1 MEKVLVTGATG
12 FIGLHCIQQLL
23 DQGYAV
29 NGTLRS
35 MQRESEVRQSLEK
48 HNTSCENLTLYPVDL
63 MSDEGWDEAM
73 SGCDYLLHVASPF
86 VLSNETEEFF
96 VKPAVEGALRSLK
109 FADKHDIKKVV
120 LTSSFAAVGD
130 TFDGTTS
137 FNETHLSDTS
147 NNKMTFYSKSKTL
160 AERAAWDYVKD
171 NDVSYQL
178 TVINPVG
185 VLGPSLSDDVGISNS
200 MVLRMLNGSMPALA
214 KIHIVIVDVRD
225 VAKAHILAMKNTDS
239 DGERFIVSEKEMWM
253 SDIANVLNANGYKAP
268 EKNMPNLL
276 LKVMALF
283 KSDLKTISKMAG
295 KQRDCNTTKAKDVLG
310 WNPITAEESI
320 LAAAK
325 QIADYD
331 LI

>member
-1 MEKVLVTGATG
+1 
-12 FIGLHCIQQLL
+12 
-23 DQGYAV
+23 
-29 NGTLRS
+29 
-35 MQRESEVRQSLEK
+35 
-48 HNTSCENLTLYPVDL
+48 
-63 MSDEGWDEAM
+63 
-73 SGCDYLLHVASPF
+73 
-86 VLSNETEEFF
+86 
-96 VKPAVEGALRSLK
+96 
-109 FADKHDIKKVV
+109 
-120 LTSSFAAVGD
+120 
-130 TFDGTTS
+130 
-137 FNETHLSDTS
+137 
-147 NNKMTFYSKSKTL
+147 MTFYSKSKTL
-160 AERAAWDYVKD
+160 AERAAWDFVKE
-171 NDVSYQL
+171 NHVSYKL

-214 KIHIVIVDVRD
+214 KIHIGIVDVRD
-225 VAKAHILAMKNTDS
+225 VAKAHILAMKNTES

-295 KQRDCNTTKAKDVLG
+295 KQRDCHTTKAKDVLG

-325 QIADYD
+325 QITDYE

>member
-23 DQGYAV
+23 EQGYAV

-35 MQRESEVRQSLEK
+35 MQRESEVRESLEK
-48 HNTSCENLTLYPVDL
+48 HNTSTENLSLFPVDL
-63 MSDEGWDEAM
+63 MIDEGWDQAM
-73 SGCDYLLHVASPF
+73 ESCDYLLHVASPF

-96 VKPAVEGALRSLK
+96 VKPAVEGALRALK
-109 FADKHDIKKVV
+109 FADKHNIKKVV

-137 FNETHLSDTS
+137 FNETHWSDTS
-147 NNKMTFYSKSKTL
+147 NDKMTFYSKSKTL
-160 AERAAWDYVKD
+160 AEKAAWDYVQE
-171 NDVSYQL
+171 NNVSFPL

-200 MVLRMLNGSMPALA
+200 MILRMLNGSMPALA
-214 KIHIVIVDVRD
+214 KIHIGIVDVRD
-225 VAKAHILAMKNTDS
+225 VAKAHILAMKNDQS
-239 DGERFIVSEKEMWM
+239 NGERFIVSEKEMWM

-268 EKNMPNLL
+268 EKNMPNFL
-276 LKVMALF
+276 LKAMAMF

-295 KQRDCNTTKAKDVLG
+295 KQRDCNTTKAIDVLG
-310 WNPITAEESI
+310 WKPISAEESI

-325 QIADYD
+325 QITDYD

>member
-23 DQGYAV
+23 EEGYAV
-29 NGTLRS
+29 NGSLRS

-48 HNTSCENLTLYPVDL
+48 HNTSCENLTLFPVDL

-96 VKPAVEGALRSLK
+96 VKPAVEGALRALK

-137 FNETHLSDTS
+137 FNETHWSDTS
-147 NNKMTFYSKSKTL
+147 NDKMTFYSKSKTL
-160 AERAAWDYVKD
+160 AERAAWDYVND
-171 NDVSYQL
+171 NDVSYKL

-214 KIHIVIVDVRD
+214 KIHIGIVDVRD
-225 VAKAHILAMKNTDS
+225 VAKAHILALKNTDS

-295 KQRDCNTTKAKDVLG
+295 KQRDCNTTKAKDILG
-310 WNPITAEESI
+310 WKPISAEESI

>member
-23 DQGYAV
+23 EQGYAV

-48 HNTSCENLTLYPVDL
+48 HNTSCENLALYPVDL

-73 SGCDYLLHVASPF
+73 FGCDYLLHVASPF

-96 VKPAVEGALRSLK
+96 VKPAVEGALRALK

-137 FNETHLSDTS
+137 FNETHWSDTS

-214 KIHIVIVDVRD
+214 KIHIGIVDVRD

-253 SDIANVLNANGYKAP
+253 SDIANVLNTNGYKAP

>member
-48 HNTSCENLTLYPVDL
+48 HNTSSENLTLYPVDL

-73 SGCDYLLHVASPF
+73 TGCDYLLHVASPF
-86 VLSNETEEFF
+86 VLSNETEDFF
-96 VKPAVEGALRSLK
+96 VKPAVEGALRALK
-109 FADKHDIKKVV
+109 FADKHNIKKVV

-130 TFDGTTS
+130 TFDGTES
-137 FNETHLSDTS
+137 FNETHWSDTTNS
-147 NNKMTFYSKSKTL
+147 KMSFYAKSKTL
-160 AERAAWDYVKD
+160 AEKAAWNYVKE
-171 NDVSYQL
+171 NDTNLKL

-214 KIHIVIVDVRD
+214 KIHIGIVDVRD
-225 VAKAHILAMKNTDS
+225 VAKAHILAMKNTES

-253 SDIANVLNANGYKAP
+253 HEIAAVLNGGGYKAP

-276 LKVMALF
+276 LKVMAVF
-283 KSDLKTISKMAG
+283 KSDLVTISKMAG
-295 KQRDCNTTKAKDVLG
+295 KKRDCDTTKAIDVLG
-310 WNPITAEESI
+310 WRPIRAEDSI

-325 QIADYD
+325 QIAEYD

>member
-23 DQGYAV
+23 EQGYAV

-35 MQRESEVRQSLEK
+35 MQRESEVRKSLEK
-48 HNTSCENLTLYPVDL
+48 HNTSTENLSLFPVDL
-63 MSDEGWDEAM
+63 MSDEGWDQAM
-73 SGCDYLLHVASPF
+73 ESCDYLLHVASPF

-96 VKPAVEGALRSLK
+96 VKPAVEGALRALK
-109 FADKHDIKKVV
+109 FADKHNIKKVV

-137 FNETHLSDTS
+137 FNETHWSDTS
-147 NNKMTFYSKSKTL
+147 NDKMTFYSKSKTL
-160 AERAAWDYVKD
+160 AEKAAWDYVQE
-171 NDVSYQL
+171 NNVSFPL

-200 MVLRMLNGSMPALA
+200 MILRMLNGSMPALA
-214 KIHIVIVDVRD
+214 KIHIGIVDVRD
-225 VAKAHILAMKNTDS
+225 VAKAHILAMKNDQS
-239 DGERFIVSEKEMWM
+239 NGERFIVSEKEMWM

-268 EKNMPNLL
+268 EKNMPNFL
-276 LKVMALF
+276 LKAMAMF

-295 KQRDCNTTKAKDVLG
+295 KQRDCNTTKAIDVLG
-310 WNPITAEESI
+310 WKPISAEESI

-325 QIADYD
+325 QITDYD